1 MFAFGHVFDKDFFLY
16 LLTLEIKRAQR
27 YQNYL
32 SLLSLT
38 FNHHNPSPTGNPGTS
53 LKTMANLIVDDVRET
68 DVVGLGKGNHLL
80 VMMPYANMAAVGK
93 VKDRLRQILHD
104 YGFDKKGITMEVDEA
119 CFPTRA
125 TGVDDLL
132 RMAGTNASEE
142 LH

>member
-1 MFAFGHVFDKDFFLY
+1 MFAFGHVFDRDFFLY

-32 SLLSLT
+32 SLLSLA
-38 FNHHNPSPTGNPGTS
+38 FNHHNLSPTGNPDTS

-68 DVVGLGKGNHLL
+68 DVVGLGNGNHLL
-80 VMMPYANMAAVGK
+80 VMMPYANMAALGT
-93 VKDRLRQILHD
+93 VKDRLRQLLHD
-104 YGFDKKGITMEVDEA
+104 YGFDKKGIAMEIDEA

-132 RMAGTNASEE
+132 QMAGTNASEE